1 MIIISIIIIIVIILL
16 GMRQGTIIIV
26 IPVIVGAPGIVH
38 RSVEGWL
45 EEIGIKENFTVLQK
59 TCLLGTARTLR
70 HVLNS

>member
-16 GMRQGTIIIV
+16 GMRQGTIIV